1 MVECLV
7 GPCFSLR
14 GGRCPLL
21 LRLCPACRILADLG
35 SAPDF
40 MTLIPSLVAQPLD
53 LAAPIKTTLPAASC
67 VLCAGSWLTW
77 PVLLV

>member
-1 MVECLV
+1 ML
-7 GPCFSLR
+7 
-14 GGRCPLL
+14 GGTMFQSAGRQMPLA